1 MHSLQTP
8 HYMRKDRIMKRKT
21 AIDLIWQILLA
32 VAIVVADRAMKL
44 YIIANCTTGEV
55 FGEIPYIAD
64 FLYVKNTGAA
74 FSVLSN
80 NTALLSA
87 ISVLFL
93 VAIIIYKIIRKP
105 KHFMENLALVLF
117 FAGGLGNAIDRIQYK
132 FVVDFID
139 IKWFDFPVFNIADIA
154 VVGGAIAAIIF
165 VLFFDK
171 EKKNG

>member
-1 MHSLQTP
+1 MKGI
-8 HYMRKDRIMKRKT
+8 YMKKKSVT
-21 AIDLIWQILLA
+21 DLIWQILLA
-32 VAIVVADRAMKL
+32 VLIIVSDRAVKI
-44 YIIANCTTGEV
+44 YIVANCRQGEV
-55 FGEIPYIAD
+55 FGKLPGIAD

-74 FSVLSN
+74 FSILNDS
-80 NTALLSA
+80 TTLLA
-87 ISVLFL
+87 VISVVFL
-93 VAIIIYKIIRKP
+93 IAVVLYKIIKKP
-105 KHFMENLALVLF
+105 QHFMENLAVTLF

>member
-1 MHSLQTP
+1 
-8 HYMRKDRIMKRKT
+8 MKKKT
-21 AIDLIWQILLA
+21 VRDLIWQILLA
-32 VAIVVADRAMKL
+32 VLIIVSDRAVKL
-44 YIIANCTTGEV
+44 YIVANCRQGEV
-55 FGEIPYIAD
+55 FGGLPGIAD
-64 FLYVKNTGAA
+64 FLYVRNTGAA

-80 NTALLSA
+80 NTTLLA
-87 ISVLFL
+87 VISIVFLIAVVL
-93 VAIIIYKIIRKP
+93 YKIIRKP
-105 KHFMENLALVLF
+105 QHIMENLAVTLF

>member
-1 MHSLQTP
+1 
-8 HYMRKDRIMKRKT
+8 MKRKT
-21 AIDLIWQILLA
+21 VINLIWQILLT
-32 VAIVVADRAMKL
+32 VLVVVVDRAVKL
-44 YIIANCTTGEV
+44 HIVKNCIV
-55 FGEIPYIAD
+55 GEIFGHIPHIAD
-64 FLYVKNTGAA
+64 FIYVKNTGAA

-80 NTALLSA
+80 NTMLLTA
-87 ISVLFL
+87 ISVVFL
-93 VAIIIYKIIRKP
+93 IAIIVYKIIRKP
-105 KHFMENLALVLF
+105 QHFMENLALVLF

-139 IKWFDFPVFNIADIA
+139 IKWFDFPVFNIADMA

>member
-1 MHSLQTP
+1 
-8 HYMRKDRIMKRKT
+8 MKKKT
-21 AIDLIWQILLA
+21 LTGLIWQILLA
-32 VAIVVADRAMKL
+32 ALIIVSDRAVKL
-44 YIIANCTTGEV
+44 YIVANCRQGEV
-55 FGEIPYIAD
+55 FGELPGIAD

-74 FSVLSN
+74 FSVLSG
-80 NTALLSA
+80 NTTLLA
-87 ISVLFL
+87 VISIVFL
-93 VAIIIYKIIRKP
+93 IVVILYKIIRKP
-105 KHFMENLALVLF
+105 QHFMENLAVTLF

-171 EKKNG
+171 EKENG

>member
-1 MHSLQTP
+1 
-8 HYMRKDRIMKRKT
+8 MKKKT
-21 AIDLIWQILLA
+21 VRDLIWQILLA
-32 VAIVVADRAMKL
+32 VLIIVSDRAVKL
-44 YIIANCTTGEV
+44 YIVANCRQGEV
-55 FGEIPYIAD
+55 FGGLPGIAD
-64 FLYVKNTGAA
+64 FLYVRNTGAA
-74 FSVLSN
+74 FSVLSG
-80 NTALLSA
+80 NTILLA
-87 ISVLFL
+87 VISIVFLIAVVL
-93 VAIIIYKIIRKP
+93 YKIIRKP
-105 KHFMENLALVLF
+105 QHIMENLAVTLF

>member
-1 MHSLQTP
+1 
-8 HYMRKDRIMKRKT
+8 MKKKS
-21 AIDLIWQILLA
+21 IINLVWQILLA
-32 VAIVVADRAMKL
+32 AAVVVFDRAVKL
-44 YIIANCTTGEV
+44 YIIANCSTGEV
-55 FGEIPYIAD
+55 FGEIPYVAD

-80 NTALLSA
+80 NTALLSV
-87 ISVLFL
+87 ISVIFL
-93 VAIIIYKIIRKP
+93 IAIIAYKLIRKP
-105 KHFMENLALVLF
+105 QHFMENLAVVLF

>member
-1 MHSLQTP
+1 
-8 HYMRKDRIMKRKT
+8 MKKKT
-21 AIDLIWQILLA
+21 LTDLIWQILLA
-32 VAIVVADRAMKL
+32 LLIIVSDRFVKI
-44 YIIANCTTGEV
+44 YIVANCRQGEV
-55 FGEIPYIAD
+55 FGELPGVAD

-74 FSVLSN
+74 FSILN
-80 NTALLSA
+80 DNTALLTV
-87 ISVLFL
+87 ISIVFLIAVVL
-93 VAIIIYKIIRKP
+93 YKIIRKP
-105 KHFMENLALVLF
+105 QHFMENLAVTLF

-154 VVGGAIAAIIF
+154 VVSGAIAAIIF

>member
-1 MHSLQTP
+1 
-8 HYMRKDRIMKRKT
+8 MRGFCMKKKT
-21 AIDLIWQILLA
+21 VADLIWQILLA
-32 VAIVVADRAMKL
+32 ALIIVSDRAVKL
-44 YIIANCTTGEV
+44 YIVDNCRQGEV
-55 FGEIPYIAD
+55 FGELPGIAD

-74 FSVLSN
+74 FSVLSG
-80 NTALLSA
+80 NTTLLA
-87 ISVLFL
+87 VISIVFLIAVVL
-93 VAIIIYKIIRKP
+93 YKIIRKP
-105 KHFMENLALVLF
+105 QHFMENLAVTLF

-171 EKKNG
+171 EKENG

>member
-1 MHSLQTP
+1 
-8 HYMRKDRIMKRKT
+8 MKKKS
-21 AIDLIWQILLA
+21 IINLIWQIAA
-32 VAIVVADRAMKL
+32 VVGIVALDRAVKL
-44 YIIANCTTGEV
+44 YILQNCRTGEV
-55 FGEIPYIAD
+55 FGGIPYVAD

-80 NTALLSA
+80 NTALLA
-87 ISVLFL
+87 VISILFL
-93 VAIIIYKIIRKP
+93 IAIIVYKIIRKP
-105 KHFMENLALVLF
+105 QHFMENLALVLF

-171 EKKNG
+171 DKKNG

>member
-1 MHSLQTP
+1 
-8 HYMRKDRIMKRKT
+8 MKKKT
-21 AIDLIWQILLA
+21 VINLVWQIILVAA
-32 VAIVVADRAMKL
+32 VVGLDRAVKL
-44 YIIANCTTGEV
+44 YIISNCRTGEV
-55 FGEIPYIAD
+55 FGKIPYVAD

-80 NTALLSA
+80 NTTLLTI
-87 ISVLFL
+87 ISVVFL
-93 VAIIIYKIIRKP
+93 MAIIVYKIIRRP
-105 KHFMENLALVLF
+105 QHFMENLALVLF